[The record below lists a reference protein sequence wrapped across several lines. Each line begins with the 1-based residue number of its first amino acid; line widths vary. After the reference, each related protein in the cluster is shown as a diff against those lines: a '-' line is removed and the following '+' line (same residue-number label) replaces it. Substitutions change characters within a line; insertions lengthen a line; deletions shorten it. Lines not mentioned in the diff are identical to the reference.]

1 MKQTLITVKKR
12 KRYLNRYSSFTK
24 ILSKSV
30 IIAVAFFCM
39 GSIALAET
47 GADAYLLSTGDKFR
61 IEVFD
66 EPDLSIDV
74 VLDETGRVSYPLLGE
89 LVVKGKTF
97 RQLED
102 QIARGLKGRFLVSP
116 KVRVSIVE
124 YRRFFIN
131 GEVANPGGYPY
142 IPNLTLRKAIALTG
156 GLTERASLD
165 RVFIIRENDPN
176 KKAQKADVDTPVAP
190 GDIITVYE
198 YREIIISGE
207 VSKPGIYDFQPELT
221 LRKLIAL
228 AGGFTPRASET
239 KIRLIRGKENSKTGV
254 VVPLDYAVL
263 PGDIITVGERFF

>member
-1 MKQTLITVKKR
+1 MDSLT
-12 KRYLNRYSSFTK
+12 
-24 ILSKSV
+24 
-30 IIAVAFFCM
+30 
-39 GSIALAET
+39 LAET
-47 GADAYLLSTGDKFR
+47 DSDAYLLSTGDKFR

-89 LVVKGKTF
+89 IVVKGKTF

-102 QIARGLKGRFLVSP
+102 QITSGLKGRFLVSP

-142 IPNLTLRKAIALTG
+142 IPNITLRKAIALTG
-156 GLTERASLD
+156 GLTERASVD

-176 KKAQKADVDTPVAP
+176 KKAQKADIDTPVAP
-190 GDIITVYE
+190 GDIVTVYE

-228 AGGFTPRASET
+228 AGGFTPRASEA
-239 KIRLIRGKENSKTGV
+239 KIRLIRGKENSKTGI
-254 VVPLDYAVL
+254 VVPLDYTVL